1 MHIGERIKDIRKK
14 NQLNQKEFGER
25 IGITYSSI
33 SLIEKGTNN
42 PSEQTIRAICQEFN
56 IRRQWLEEGIGD
68 MFVPEAEDDQIIEEA
83 FAQRSE
89 FVKALFK
96 AITKTPGGWEL
107 MEQLAENI
115 AKELQTKKDPVE

>member
-1 MHIGERIKDIRKK
+1 MKERIKAVQQHTKMTQTAFADK
-14 NQLNQKEFGER
+14 
-25 IGITYSSI
+25 IGISRTALQKLQSG
-33 SLIEKGTNN
+33 ENN
-42 PSEQTIRAICQEFN
+42 PSEQTIRAICREFS

-89 FVKALFK
+89 FVKALFR

>member
-1 MHIGERIKDIRKK
+1 MKDRIKQVQKTSK
-14 NQLNQKEFGER
+14 LNQDEFAER
-25 IGITYSSI
+25 IGVSRSALQKYFA
-33 SLIEKGTNN
+33 GANN
-42 PSEQTIRAICQEFN
+42 PSEPTIRAICREFS
-56 IRRQWLEEGIGD
+56 IRRQWLEEGVGD

-89 FVKALFK
+89 FVKALFR

>member
-1 MHIGERIKDIRKK
+1 MKERIKAVQQHTKMTQTAFADK
-14 NQLNQKEFGER
+14 
-25 IGITYSSI
+25 IGISRTALQKLQSG
-33 SLIEKGTNN
+33 ENN
-42 PSEQTIRAICQEFN
+42 PSEQTIRAICREFN

-115 AKELQTKKDPVE
+115 AKEMQKE